1 MPKGSRFS
9 YQEEVR
15 MNYKFGNAIV
25 RIYGE
30 CDQAKL
36 KQATADFLKKAEQ
49 QRRNKKSNTPRNLQ
63 ESNAS

>member
-1 MPKGSRFS
+1 M
-9 YQEEVR
+9 EC
-15 MNYKFGNAIV
+15 KFGRATV

-49 QRRNKKSNTPRNLQ
+49 QRRNKKSNTNRSPQ